1 MQKIAL
7 PFILLLFFIT
17 ATLTAQDADSTNYPS
32 IQVDG
37 TLKNKYEYATE
48 TGNSRFSVRNSR
60 IGIKGGINSF
70 ASYRAQ
76 LELSDNGNFKVL
88 DLYGTLMPVEGLS
101 LTLGQMGIPLFN
113 SYITTPATMMFANR
127 AFIGK
132 YFLSTRDL
140 GMMAK
145 YKFRVGSLPVNL
157 EGGLFNGNA
166 INDPVW
172 KNKLSYGGRIE
183 LGSMQGARVT
193 AKMYN
198 YPKDETKQFF
208 IYGADFRYA
217 TSKWKVETELMKRE
231 SKSEAFSDLL
241 SYYIQSAYYLPL
253 NSRFFDRMIPA
264 LRWDAVDETFD
275 QDGFD
280 VNRLTAGLGFG
291 FNRSGYNSILRF
303 DYEWYIKN
311 NDMTIFAENPEM
323 DSSKFTVELLI
334 TF

>member
-1 MQKIAL
+1 MRIIHYT
-7 PFILLLFFIT
+7 ILLLSLISFR
-17 ATLTAQDADSTNYPS
+17 LTAEEADSTRYPS
-32 IQVDG
+32 IHVDG

-60 IGIKGGINSF
+60 IGVKGIINSF

-76 LELSDNGNFKVL
+76 LELSDNGDFKVL
-88 DLYGTLMPVEGLS
+88 DLSGTLSPAEGLS
-101 LTLGQMGIPLFN
+101 FTLGQTGIPLFN

-132 YFLSTRDL
+132 YFISTRDL
-140 GMMAK
+140 GMLAK
-145 YKFRVGSLPVNL
+145 YDFRVGSLPVKL

-172 KNKLSYGGRIE
+172 KKNLSYGGRIE
-183 LGSMQGARVT
+183 LGGMQGARVT

-198 YPKDETKQFF
+198 YPKDDTKQFF

-217 TSKWKVETELMKRE
+217 TANWKLESEVMKRE
-231 SKSEAFSDLL
+231 SKTDFFSDLL
-241 SYYIQSAYYLPL
+241 SYYIQSAYNLPVKA
-253 NSRFFDRMIPA
+253 RFFDEMIPA
-264 LRWDAVDETFD
+264 LRWDAIDENFD
-275 QDGFD
+275 MEGFD

-291 FNRSGYNSILRF
+291 FKRSGYSSILRF
-303 DYEWYIKN
+303 DYEWYIVDN
-311 NDMTIFAENPEM
+311 NMTIFAENPEM
-323 DSSKFTVELLI
+323 DSNKLTVELLI

>member
-1 MQKIAL
+1 MRTNIL
-7 PFILLLFFIT
+7 TIFILLFTTFPMM
-17 ATLTAQDADSTNYPS
+17 AEVADSTRYPS
-32 IQVDG
+32 IELDG

-48 TGNSRFSVRNSR
+48 TDNSRFSVRSSR
-60 IGIKGGINSF
+60 IGIKGDINNF

-76 LELSDNGNFKVL
+76 LELSDNGDFKVL

-101 LTLGQMGIPLFN
+101 FSLGQMGIPLFN

-140 GMMAK
+140 GVMAK
-145 YKFRVGSLPVNL
+145 YKFQAGSLPVNL

-172 KNKLSYGGRIE
+172 KNKLSYGARLE
-183 LGSMQGARVT
+183 LGSMEGVRVT

-217 TSKWKVETELMKRE
+217 TGNWKLETEVMKRE
-231 SKSEAFSDLL
+231 SKTELFSDLL
-241 SYYIQSAYYLPL
+241 SYYIQSAYNLPL
-253 NSRFFDRMIPA
+253 KSRFFNRMIPA
-264 LRWDAVDETFD
+264 LRWDAVDEDFD
-275 QDGFD
+275 SNGFD
-280 VNRLTAGLGFG
+280 VSRLTTGLGFG
-291 FNRSGYNSILRF
+291 FNHSGYSSILRF
-303 DYEWYIKN
+303 DYEWYMVEN
-311 NDMTIFAENPEM
+311 EMAIFAENPEM
-323 DSSKFTVELLI
+323 DSNKFTVELLI

>member
-1 MQKIAL
+1 MRTNIYTTL
-7 PFILLLFFIT
+7 ILLLT
-17 ATLTAQDADSTNYPS
+17 TMSLATAQEADSTRYPS

-60 IGIKGGINSF
+60 IGVKGVINSF

-76 LELSDNGNFKVL
+76 LELSDNGDFKVL
-88 DLYGTLMPVEGLS
+88 DLYGTLMPAEGLN
-101 LTLGQMGIPLFN
+101 LMLGQMGIPLFN
-113 SYITTPATMMFANR
+113 SYITSPGSMMFANR

-140 GMMAK
+140 GVMATCN
-145 YKFRVGSLPVNL
+145 FRMGNLPVKL

-172 KNKLSYGGRIE
+172 KEKLSYGGRIG
-183 LGSMQGARVT
+183 LGSMRGARVT

-217 TSKWKVETELMKRE
+217 TSNWKVETEVMKRE
-231 SKSEAFSDLL
+231 SKTEAFSDLL
-241 SYYIQSAYYLPL
+241 SYYIQSACYLPIKT
-253 NSRFFDRMIPA
+253 RFFDQLIPA

-280 VNRLTAGLGFG
+280 VNRLTGGLGFG
-291 FNRSGYNSILRF
+291 LNRNGYSSILRF
-303 DYEWYIKN
+303 DYEWYMVDN
-311 NDMTIFAENPEM
+311 AMTIFAENPEM
-323 DSSKFTVELLI
+323 DSNKLTVELLI